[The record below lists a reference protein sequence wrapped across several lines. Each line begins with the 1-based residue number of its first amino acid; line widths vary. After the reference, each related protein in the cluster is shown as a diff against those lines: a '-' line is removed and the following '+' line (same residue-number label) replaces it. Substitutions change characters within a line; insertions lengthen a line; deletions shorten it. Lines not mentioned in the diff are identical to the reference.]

1 MGYGCVFLLVPKKRV
16 RAWVCGSFAAL
27 RRVERQRPRKAL
39 ADGERMGLAEES
51 PCP

>member
-1 MGYGCVFLLVPKKRV
+1 MFLLVPTKGIRE
-16 RAWVCGSFAAL
+16 WVYGSFAAL

-39 ADGERMGLAEES
+39 ADGERMGLEEES